1 MSTTYRAL
9 EARPSTFD
17 ELLEACGGCG
27 RYQIR
32 LLLIIGALC
41 GTSGALGLSFYFIGR
56 AVPLRC
62 PRSGDAG
69 DFDDDDDS
77 CAAVHT
83 DDGDE
88 DLCDWYSEHGLGSSD
103 WAYASPS
110 QYTYNSWVSELRFSC
125 DRAYLGELMVS
136 LYFAGSGVGAW
147 GFGKVADARGRLPVA
162 KAMAALLIVCQ
173 LLSAAASQVWW
184 LAVLR
189 FGTGVGVGGQLSSAY
204 NLLVEQVGAA
214 RRCKLVNQSVS
225 QPASQPASQPVHP
238 PLVRPFSIV

>member
-69 DFDDDDDS
+69 DFDDDDSS

-83 DDGDE
+83 GWSTQTRSDVAVFFFE
-88 DLCDWYSEHGLGSSD
+88 IHWELLQWVRALHLRSAEVLGL
-103 WAYASPS
+103 
-110 QYTYNSWVSELRFSC
+110 
-125 DRAYLGELMVS
+125 
-136 LYFAGSGVGAW
+136 
-147 GFGKVADARGRLPVA
+147 
-162 KAMAALLIVCQ
+162 AALYWWSVHFVTTLQ
-173 LLSAAASQVWW
+173 RLL
-184 LAVLR
+184 
-189 FGTGVGVGGQLSSAY
+189 
-204 NLLVEQVGAA
+204 
-214 RRCKLVNQSVS
+214 
-225 QPASQPASQPVHP
+225 
-238 PLVRPFSIV
+238 